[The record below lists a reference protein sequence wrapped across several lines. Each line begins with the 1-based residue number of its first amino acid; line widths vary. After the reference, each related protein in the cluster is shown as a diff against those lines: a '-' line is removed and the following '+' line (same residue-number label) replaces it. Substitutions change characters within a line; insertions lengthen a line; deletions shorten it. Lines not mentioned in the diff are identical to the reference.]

1 MKKVAAI
8 ILVALTLFLTP
19 FVISELFLKNYTADS
34 VASTGSGKD
43 GDAASGGDESSAG
56 LEPDQKSPTDPAQEG
71 GDKEPAGTEVAGE
84 EPKELAI
91 NPGVRDDNLE
101 DSTKFQKQLDVLE
114 KLQKELKGEKEQ
126 AALDKKNQKINEGLL
141 ENIKLERVAIERLQ
155 KSIQDQKTPPK
166 SPIDGVDVD
175 STAGGQDESGTSTN
189 LGPKTAKIWA
199 DRLSKMEL
207 KERILFLENLDE
219 VLPEIADVVMIL
231 QQLKPDEIAETLAQL
246 VKEGGKSAADAGKD
260 SEGGKPKN
268 LAARLVKAMMNA
280 EKDAE
285 KGTEKDTEK
294 KVDE

>member
-1 MKKVAAI
+1 M
-8 ILVALTLFLTP
+8 
-19 FVISELFLKNYTADS
+19 
-34 VASTGSGKD
+34 
-43 GDAASGGDESSAG
+43 
-56 LEPDQKSPTDPAQEG
+56 
-71 GDKEPAGTEVAGE
+71 
-84 EPKELAI
+84 
-91 NPGVRDDNLE
+91 
-101 DSTKFQKQLDVLE
+101 
-114 KLQKELKGEKEQ
+114 
-126 AALDKKNQKINEGLL
+126 
-141 ENIKLERVAIERLQ
+141 
-155 KSIQDQKTPPK
+155 IQDQKTPPK

-175 STAGGQDESGTSTN
+175 STAGGQDESGTSTT

-231 QQLKPDEIAETLAQL
+231 QQLKPDDIAATLAQL

-285 KGTEKDTEK
+285 KDTEKGTEKKAVE
-294 KVDE
+294 